1 MLDPD
6 ATSYDHYIVSFSGGK
21 DSMACLL
28 HLLELGVCRSN
39 IELWHM
45 LVDGRPT
52 DPPPPANDRRSTL
65 PSPRPLSLGEGQV
78 SEGRGGEAF
87 MDWPVTEAYCHEVAQ
102 HFGLP
107 LRFAWKEGGFL
118 REMLRDQQPTAP
130 THYEL
135 PDGTVATIG
144 GRGPAGTRLKF
155 PQVSADLSVRWCSAY
170 LKVDV
175 CSAAVNNQE
184 RFRGKRTVIVTG
196 ERGEE
201 SSNRAKYA
209 VHEPDRTDRRH
220 GKLKRHVDHWRP
232 IRDWP
237 EADVWA
243 IMQRWKVRPHPAYQ
257 LGWSRVSCATCIFG
271 NAQQWASA
279 AQVLPGQVQAVAER
293 EAESGLTIK
302 RKVSVPELVATGTPY
317 PDMDPELVAIARGT
331 TYPLPIIMDPWHLPR
346 GAFGDGCGPG

>member
-1 MLDPD
+1 MELPLLFPDDTLADGGIPSALSAKSAAVLDPV
-6 ATSYDHYIVSFSGGK
+6 AEYDHYIVSFSGGK

-28 HLLELGVCRSN
+28 HLLELGVCRSK

-45 LVDGRPT
+45 LVDGRESAVP
-52 DPPPPANDRRSTL
+52 
-65 PSPRPLSLGEGQV
+65 
-78 SEGRGGEAF
+78 F
-87 MDWPVTEAYCHEVAQ
+87 MDWPVTEAYCHAVAQ

-144 GRGPAGTRLKF
+144 GKGPLGTRMKF

-170 LKVDV
+170 LKVEV
-175 CSAAVNNQE
+175 CRAAINGQQ
-184 RFRGKRTVIVTG
+184 RFHGKRTVIVTG

-209 VHEPDRTDRRH
+209 VHEAFHSDRRN

-232 IRDWP
+232 VRDWT
-237 EADVWA
+237 EHQVWE
-243 IMQRWKVRPHPAYQ
+243 IMERWKVRPHPAYQ

-302 RKVSVPELVATGTPY
+302 RKVSVPQLVATGTPY
-317 PDMDPELVAIARGT
+317 PDMDAELVAIARGT